1 MEYTAA
7 VIRVEDDSV
16 FDGGSEEVALALRA
30 LLEKDGWT
38 IKNVSTVPSDF
49 DRIKGELVRC
59 SYDLGCALV
68 LTTGG
73 TGCSRYD
80 MTPEATEAV
89 INRLVP
95 GIPEAMRSANN
106 VRTPLAALSR
116 GIAGLRGSTLIV
128 NLPGSAGGAARQPL
142 RRHAR
147 AQAGCREPQ
156 PPPSAYCGV
165 K

>member
-80 MTPEATEAV
+80 MTPEATETPEKMEEEKRTERKHLWC
-89 INRLVP
+89 RLT
-95 GIPEAMRSANN
+95 E
-106 VRTPLAALSR
+106 L
-116 GIAGLRGSTLIV
+116 
-128 NLPGSAGGAARQPL
+128 
-142 RRHAR
+142 
-147 AQAGCREPQ
+147 
-156 PPPSAYCGV
+156 
-165 K
+165 

>member
-1 MEYTAA
+1 M
-7 VIRVEDDSV
+7 
-16 FDGGSEEVALALRA
+16 
-30 LLEKDGWT
+30 
-38 IKNVSTVPSDF
+38 PSDF

-128 NLPGSAGGAARQPL
+128 NLPGSAGGAAASLSAVMPAL
-142 RRHAR
+142 KLAVESLSRRRPRTA
-147 AQAGCREPQ
+147 E
-156 PPPSAYCGV
+156 
-165 K
+165 

>member
-59 SYDLGCALV
+59 SYDLGCAW
-68 LTTGG
+68 
-73 TGCSRYD
+73 CS
-80 MTPEATEAV
+80 PPAV
-89 INRLVP
+89 PASHP
-95 GIPEAMRSANN
+95 GILPRK
-106 VRTPLAALSR
+106 PLWR
-116 GIAGLRGSTLIV
+116 
-128 NLPGSAGGAARQPL
+128 
-142 RRHAR
+142 
-147 AQAGCREPQ
+147 
-156 PPPSAYCGV
+156 
-165 K
+165 

>member
-128 NLPGSAGGAARQPL
+128 NLPGSAGGAVASLSAVMPAPKL
-142 RRHAR
+142 AVESLSRRRPRTA
-147 AQAGCREPQ
+147 E
-156 PPPSAYCGV
+156 
-165 K
+165 